1 MAEQFVCVTGFAWT
15 PEALVVLQQELY
27 GQVLFPNQTT
37 QQYNTPMDGREDPW
51 KEDVCHTLK
60 SFQLN
65 VVLWVSKVFLLKQV
79 QFKRFKGI

>member
-1 MAEQFVCVTGFAWT
+1 
-15 PEALVVLQQELY
+15 
-27 GQVLFPNQTT
+27 
-37 QQYNTPMDGREDPW
+37 MDGREDPW